1 MASTHDRIMAL
12 ALREAHKAGD
22 RGNQPTGAVIV
33 WRREVVAHGGNT
45 ADTARDPTN
54 HAEMVAIRAA
64 CRKVKSMTLEG
75 ATLYSTMEPC
85 PMCLWA
91 AHRAGIKRLVLGGRH
106 AAMKRKDLGR
116 YSVDKLLRLTGVKM
130 ELVTGVLTR
139 ECEDLRWAWRKK
151 TGRI

>member
-1 MASTHDRIMAL
+1 MASTHDRMMAL
-12 ALREAHKAGD
+12 ALTEGRKAGA

-33 WRREVVAHGGNT
+33 WRGKVVASGGNT
-45 ADTARDPTN
+45 ANSRRDPTN
-54 HAEMVAIRAA
+54 HAEIVTIRAA
-64 CRKVKSMTLEG
+64 CRKAKSMTLDG

-106 AAMKRKDLGR
+106 AAMKRRDLGR
-116 YSVDKLLRLTGVKM
+116 YSVEKLLRLTGIRM

-139 ECEDLRWAWRKK
+139 ECEDVRWAWREK